1 MSKRNKITNKIDIIM
16 VSFYS
21 EKMINKCLKNIP
33 SDINIIIVNN
43 AINDPL
49 KSKISKRR
57 NLKVVTPEKNLGNGG
72 GVNFGLKIS
81 KKKYAMYLD
90 VDTTFKKNIF
100 RKLVILAEK
109 TQNWSIIAPNLLK
122 YNYRKKNF
130 VRTYNNDFFEMKFV
144 EGCALLFNIKKIKHL
159 GFYDEKIFL
168 YYEEDDLFFRYRKN
182 GFKVLMSKNVF
193 ISHKGNS
200 SVNEKFSYEI
210 ELNRNWHIMW
220 SKFYY
225 FKKNYS
231 YFYGILKTFKNF
243 FSSIIKSLIYYLI
256 NNNKYKIYF
265 YRMNGLWNSY
275 LGNKSF
281 KRPNL

>member
-109 TQNWSIIAPNLLK
+109 TQNWSIIAPNLLSIII
-122 YNYRKKNF
+122 
-130 VRTYNNDFFEMKFV
+130 E
-144 EGCALLFNIKKIKHL
+144 KKIL
-159 GFYDEKIFL
+159 
-168 YYEEDDLFFRYRKN
+168 
-182 GFKVLMSKNVF
+182 
-193 ISHKGNS
+193 
-200 SVNEKFSYEI
+200 
-210 ELNRNWHIMW
+210 
-220 SKFYY
+220 
-225 FKKNYS
+225 
-231 YFYGILKTFKNF
+231 
-243 FSSIIKSLIYYLI
+243 
-256 NNNKYKIYF
+256 
-265 YRMNGLWNSY
+265 
-275 LGNKSF
+275 
-281 KRPNL
+281 